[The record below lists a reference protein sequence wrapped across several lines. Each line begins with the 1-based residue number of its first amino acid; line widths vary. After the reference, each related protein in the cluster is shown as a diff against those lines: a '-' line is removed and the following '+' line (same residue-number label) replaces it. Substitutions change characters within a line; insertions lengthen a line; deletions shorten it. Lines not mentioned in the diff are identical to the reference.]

1 MLNGSS
7 GLTLA
12 VFLPQSQTNFS
23 PPSSIGVLPLHAEQP
38 RRLKTSIVVKYMSL
52 KSQIN
57 SLPFKAEPTSAKTFT
72 ASIACIVPIMPAV
85 APNTPRTCHDISSLS
100 SNLGKTHSKHGVSGG
115 ATPDRFPS

>member
-1 MLNGSS
+1 MLSGLS

-23 PPSSIGVLPLHAEQP
+23 LPSSIDALPLHAQQP
-38 RRLKTSIVVKYMSL
+38 CRLKTSMAVKYMSL

-57 SLPFKAEPTSAKTFT
+57 SLPFKVEPTSAKTFT

-85 APNTPRTCHDISSLS
+85 APNTPRTSHDISSLS
-100 SNLGKTHSKHGVSGG
+100 SKLGKTHSKYGVSVG
-115 ATPDRFPS
+115 ADRE